1 MAYPYPG
8 SEFLL
13 FSLQFVRLS
22 VFCCYVFPLLSLF
35 TDCPLRT
42 NLRRLLQ
49 VLAINM
55 LSVPGR
61 ERSA

>member
-22 VFCCYVFPLLSLF
+22 VFCYVFPLLSLF

-49 VLAINM
+49 VLAIHM